1 MNNYFFMV
9 FFMVIFHSEKHAI
22 FVMFH
27 WSRNTYSIYI
37 YYIFHIFS
45 ICFFPLVI
53 SHRVYVPYFPYIPYF
68 LYISY
73 FPYIPYFFPL
83 VIYFHM
89 FFYSIVMMD
98 FCHPPTSRPWVL
110 TWCPSTCHD
119 HRSGSVSSPPR
130 ARRRGSWRCR

>member
-9 FFMVIFHSEKHAI
+9 FFMVIFHSQWKTCYFCHVPLIEK
-22 FVMFH
+22 
-27 WSRNTYSIYI
+27 
-37 YYIFHIFS
+37 YIFHIYILYS